1 MLSCLAI
8 DGRFG
13 ATAIGT
19 TPDHADRLFDKMV
32 AAVRDDF
39 RASARS
45 VPIDDADSASQP

>member
-19 TPDHADRLFDKMV
+19 TSTHADDLFAAML
-32 AAVRDDF
+32 AAV
-39 RASARS
+39 A
-45 VPIDDADSASQP
+45 V